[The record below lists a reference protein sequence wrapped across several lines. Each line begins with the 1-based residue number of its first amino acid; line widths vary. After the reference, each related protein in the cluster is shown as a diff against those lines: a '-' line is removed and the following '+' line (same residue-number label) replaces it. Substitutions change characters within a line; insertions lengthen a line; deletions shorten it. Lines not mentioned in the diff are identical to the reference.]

1 MKYLVLGLCLL
12 IASCAQLQRGEEQ
25 PVMQYR
31 DVNTFRTTCSGAAEH
46 WGNCNQ
52 KANRTC
58 SNGYVIVEKITD
70 ANAVHREL
78 IFSCKK

>member
-1 MKYLVLGLCLL
+1 MKYALL
-12 IASCAQLQRGEEQ
+12 FLISLLSSCAQLMRGDEQ

-31 DVNTFRTTCSGAAEH
+31 DANTYRTTCSGAVEH
-46 WGNCNQ
+46 WGSCNQ

-58 SNGYVIVEKITD
+58 SNGYVIVEKISD